1 MPATALHTDLYQLTM
16 IAGYVASGRAGD
28 VATFELFVRRL
39 PPQRAFL
46 VGAGLETALDYI
58 MSLRFSEADLD
69 WLRTVPALERAPQ
82 EVFEYLRRYR
92 FSGDV
97 WALPE
102 GTPFFPNEPVL
113 RVTAP
118 LGQAQLLETAL
129 LAIVNFETSVASK
142 AARLVAAAAGRAV
155 IEFGGRRAHGPD
167 AAVLAARAAFVGG
180 CASTSFVE
188 AGRQFGI
195 PLSGTMAHA
204 WILAFPSEI
213 EAFSRYA
220 ELFGAGSTLLLDTY
234 DTIAAARD
242 IAAAGLHPPAVRI
255 DSGDLL
261 ELSREVRRIF
271 DTAGL
276 TDTRILVSGELDEFR
291 IADLLASGAPID
303 AFGVGTALSTS
314 EDAPALGGV
323 YKLVQISSGGNV
335 RDVMKRSA
343 GKATWPGRKQVFRRV
358 EGTTA
363 VGDVV
368 ALQDEAVEGRPLLEK
383 VIAGGELVGPRAPL
397 TEVRLRARRLIAEL
411 PDSLKAPDSSPAYDV
426 AVSEGLGRRLRDAT

>member
-28 VATFELFVRRL
+28 VASFELFVRRL

-46 VGAGLETALDYI
+46 VAAGLETALDYI
-58 MSLRFSEADLD
+58 MSLRFSETDLD

-113 RVTAP
+113 RITAP

-142 AARLVAAAAGRAV
+142 AARLVAAAQGRAV

-234 DTIAAARD
+234 DTIAAARG
-242 IAAAGLHPPAVRI
+242 IASAGLHPPAVRI

-276 TDTRILVSGELDEFR
+276 TDTRILVSGEL
-291 IADLLASGAPID
+291 
-303 AFGVGTALSTS
+303 
-314 EDAPALGGV
+314 
-323 YKLVQISSGGNV
+323 
-335 RDVMKRSA
+335 
-343 GKATWPGRKQVFRRV
+343 
-358 EGTTA
+358 
-363 VGDVV
+363 
-368 ALQDEAVEGRPLLEK
+368 
-383 VIAGGELVGPRAPL
+383 
-397 TEVRLRARRLIAEL
+397 
-411 PDSLKAPDSSPAYDV
+411 
-426 AVSEGLGRRLRDAT
+426 

>member
-58 MSLRFSEADLD
+58 MSLRFSEAELD
-69 WLRTVPALERAPQ
+69 WLRTVPALQQAPP

-102 GTPFFPNEPVL
+102 GTPFFANEPVL

-129 LAIVNFETSVASK
+129 LAIVNFETSVTSK

-155 IEFGGRRAHGPD
+155 IEFGGRRAHGTD

-234 DTIAAARD
+234 DTIAAARG
-242 IAAAGLHPPAVRI
+242 IASAGLHPPAVRI
-255 DSGDLL
+255 DSGNLV

-323 YKLVQISSGGNV
+323 YKLVQISSGGKV
-335 RDVMKRSA
+335 RDVMKRSV
-343 GKATWPGRKQVFRRV
+343 GKATWPGRKQVYRRI

-368 ALQDEAVEGRPLLEK
+368 ALQDEAVEGRALLEK
-383 VIAGGELVGPRAPL
+383 VIAGGELVGPPAPL

-411 PDSLKAPDSSPAYDV
+411 PDSLKAPDSPPAYDV
-426 AVSEGLGRRLRDAT
+426 AVSKGLGRILRDAT